1 MLAVFVNCISIILGS
16 ILGLLFSSKI
26 KEELIENIQSAAGI
40 VTIVLGLQ
48 MAFKYENIVFL
59 SLSLIIGG
67 VFGTIWDIDGKIL
80 AIGTFIQKIVKKTSI
95 KKTIPQEN
103 SSSANSVTSK

>member
-1 MLAVFVNCISIILGS
+1 
-16 ILGLLFSSKI
+16 
-26 KEELIENIQSAAGI
+26 
-40 VTIVLGLQ
+40 

-103 SSSANSVTSK
+103 SSSENSVTSKNNETNFAYAFLNSSVLFCVGAMAIVGSFKAGIENDYSIIFTK